1 MLAIVME
8 ALKRTERKDREELDF
23 SWVQV
28 LLVKVICSVPLL
40 PTLHITSVVN
50 EKMVRAESLVLTAG
64 CSPVRGDGDTPT
76 V

>member
-23 SWVQV
+23 SWMQV
-28 LLVKVICSVPLL
+28 LLVKVICCIQFL
-40 PTLHITSVVN
+40 PALHITSVVS

-64 CSPVRGDGDTPT
+64 CSPVRGDADTPT